1 MNLLLTICLI
11 SIIFPAFLVSSFETS
26 LLSRSL
32 IHKKMLSKLQM
43 SDNSEEGFVP
53 DNEVPSRNQFFDGNK
68 RVRLGRSKDQDGKS
82 NIWSIEPTMEVQEEE
97 EDSTKKNLVILGAVL
112 AGVAAALPAFVAL
125 TKLMPDPS
133 DF

>member
-1 MNLLLTICLI
+1 MFKVLVLLLVCMTACY
-11 SIIFPAFLVSSFETS
+11 AFRSNRLMSSNTM
-26 LLSRSL
+26 RSL
-32 IHKKMLSKLQM
+32 SLKAAE
-43 SDNSEEGFVP
+43 SDGAEP
-53 DNEVPSRNQFFDGNK
+53 DFEPDADASLFNMNR

-82 NIWSIEPTMEVQEEE
+82 NIWSIEPTMEVQDED

>member
-1 MNLLLTICLI
+1 MNLLLTICLL
-11 SIIFPAFLVSSFETS
+11 SIIFPALLVDSFETS

-53 DNEVPSRNQFFDGNK
+53 GNEVPSKNQFFDGNK

-82 NIWSIEPTMEVQEEE
+82 NIWSIEPTMEVQEED
-97 EDSTKKNLVILGAVL
+97 EDSTKKNLVILGSLSEDADIL
-112 AGVAAALPAFVAL
+112 NLR
-125 TKLMPDPS
+125 
-133 DF
+133 